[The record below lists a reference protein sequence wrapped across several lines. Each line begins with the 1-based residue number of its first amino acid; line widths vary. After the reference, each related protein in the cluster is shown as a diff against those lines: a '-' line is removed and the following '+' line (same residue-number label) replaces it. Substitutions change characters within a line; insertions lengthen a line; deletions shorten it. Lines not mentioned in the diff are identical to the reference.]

1 LADKFYILKDLPV
14 TTKIDM
20 NHLPSIEVCFGPE
33 CSDKGSR
40 ELASEL
46 ESLLG
51 SKCIM
56 GDCRSQ
62 CANAPLV
69 LVDKQGVVT
78 ATVDK
83 VLAKIKQVRANPQ
96 QV

>member
-1 LADKFYILKDLPV
+1 MND
-14 TTKIDM
+14 IDM
-20 NHLPSIEVCFGPE
+20 SKRPAIEVCFGPE

-40 ELASEL
+40 ELAKEL
-46 ESLLG
+46 EGLLG
-51 SKCIM
+51 IGTKCIM

-69 LVDKQGVVT
+69 LVAKQGVVT

-83 VLAKIKQVRANPQ
+83 VLAKIKKVQEDGE
-96 QV
+96 

>member
-1 LADKFYILKDLPV
+1 MND
-14 TTKIDM
+14 IDM
-20 NHLPSIEVCFGPE
+20 NKLPTIEVCFGPE

-40 ELASEL
+40 ELAKEL
-46 ESLLG
+46 EGLLG
-51 SKCIM
+51 TKKCIM

-83 VLAKIKQVRANPQ
+83 VLAKIKQVQ
-96 QV
+96 EDGE

>member
-1 LADKFYILKDLPV
+1 MKD
-14 TTKIDM
+14 IDM
-20 NHLPSIEVCFGPE
+20 NQIPSIEVCFGPE

-40 ELASEL
+40 ELAGEL
-46 ESLLG
+46 ESVLG

-69 LVDKQGVVT
+69 LVAKQGVVR

-83 VLAKIKQVRANPQ
+83 VVAKIKQVQ
-96 QV
+96 SE

>member
-1 LADKFYILKDLPV
+1 MND
-14 TTKIDM
+14 IDM
-20 NHLPSIEVCFGPE
+20 NKLPKIEVCFGPE

-40 ELASEL
+40 ELAKEL
-46 ESLLG
+46 EGLLG
-51 SKCIM
+51 TKCIM

-69 LVDKQGVVT
+69 LVAKQGVVT

-83 VLAKIKQVRANPQ
+83 VLAKIKKVQEDGHHA
-96 QV
+96 

>member
-1 LADKFYILKDLPV
+1 MNG
-14 TTKIDM
+14 IDM
-20 NHLPSIEVCFGPE
+20 SALPAIEVCFGPE

-40 ELASEL
+40 ELAKEL
-46 ESLLG
+46 EGMLG
-51 SKCIM
+51 KKCIM

-69 LVDKQGVVT
+69 LVAKQGVVT

-83 VLAKIKQVRANPQ
+83 VLAKIKQVQEDAE
-96 QV
+96 

>member
-1 LADKFYILKDLPV
+1 MIREINMKNIDRNKLPE
-14 TTKIDM
+14 
-20 NHLPSIEVCFGPE
+20 IEVCFGPE

-40 ELASEL
+40 ELAKEL
-46 ESLLG
+46 EGLL
-51 SKCIM
+51 STKCIM

-69 LVDKQGVVT
+69 LVAKQGVVT

-83 VLAKIKQVRANPQ
+83 VLAKINMVQAEA
-96 QV
+96 